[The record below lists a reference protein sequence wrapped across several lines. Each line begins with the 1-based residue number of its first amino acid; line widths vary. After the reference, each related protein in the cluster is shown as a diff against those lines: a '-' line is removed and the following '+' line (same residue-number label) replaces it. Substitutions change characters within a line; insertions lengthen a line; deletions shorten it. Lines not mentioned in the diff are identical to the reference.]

1 MLPKIDVP
9 VYETTLISTGKKV
22 KFRPFLVKEQ
32 KLFLMAAQS
41 DDSNEMVEVVKQ
53 VLNNCLV
60 SKVNVEEL
68 PTFDLENL
76 FMNLRAKSVGEVINL
91 KYTCNNDVKTDEG
104 ETKKCGSVVSF
115 DVNLLEIKPEISK
128 EHSKKIEISKKLG
141 IMMKYPTMRMLDNL
155 SSMDENNFDNLLEVV
170 VSCIDYIY
178 DDSQMYYAKDTEK
191 QELIEFVEN
200 LQQEDLVKIQNF
212 FTTMPKNKKELQF
225 KCKKCGYEDKIVVEG
240 LQNFFV

>member
-76 FMNLRAKSVGEVINL
+76 FINLRAKSVGEVINL
-91 KYTCNNDVKTDEG
+91 KYTCNNNVKTDEG
-104 ETKKCGSVVSF
+104 ELKKCGSIISF
-115 DVNLLEIKPEISK
+115 DVNLLDIKPEVNT
-128 EHSKKIEISKKLG
+128 EHTKKIEISKKLG
-141 IMMKYPTMRMLDNL
+141 IMMKYPTIKMLENMKNL
-155 SSMDENNFDNLLEVV
+155 DENDFDNLIEIVIN
-170 VSCIDYIY
+170 CIDYIY
-178 DDSQMYYAKDTEK
+178 DENQMYYPKDTEK
-191 QELIEFVEN
+191 TELVEFVEN
-200 LQQEDLVKIQNF
+200 LQADDMAKIQKF
-212 FTTMPKNKKELQF
+212 FNTMPKLKKDLEF
-225 KCKKCGYEDKIVVEG
+225 KCKKCGYEDKVTIEG

>member
-41 DDSNEMVEVVKQ
+41 EDQNEIVSVIKQ

-60 SKVNVEEL
+60 SKVDIDEL

-91 KYTCNNDVKTDEG
+91 KYTCNNNVTDENN
-104 ETKKCGSVVSF
+104 ETKKCGSLVNF
-115 DVNLLEIKPEISK
+115 DLNLLEIAPEISK

-141 IMMKYPTMRMLDNL
+141 IMMKYPTIKMLETIKDI
-155 SSMDENNFDNLLEVV
+155 NFNDIDGLIEIIT
-170 VSCIDYIY
+170 SCIDYIY
-178 DDSQMYYAKDTEK
+178 DENQMYYAKDTEK

-200 LQQEDLVKIQNF
+200 LQQDDLNKIQIF
-212 FTTMPKNKKELQF
+212 FNTMPKIKKELDF
-225 KCKKCGYEDKIVVEG
+225 KCRKCGYEEKIVVEG
-240 LQNFFV
+240 IQNFFV

>member
-41 DDSNEMVEVVKQ
+41 EDQNEIVDVVKQ

-60 SKVNVEEL
+60 SKVDIDEL

-91 KYTCNNDVKTDEG
+91 KYTCNNNVSDENG
-104 ETKKCGSVVSF
+104 ETKKCGSLVNF
-115 DVNLLEIKPEISK
+115 DVNLLDIKPEINK

-141 IMMKYPTMRMLDNL
+141 IVMKYPTIKMLKNL
-155 SSMDENNFDNLLEVV
+155 EGINFDNIDGIIEVI

-178 DDSQMYYAKDTEK
+178 DENQMYYAKDTEK
-191 QELIEFVEN
+191 QELIDFVEN
-200 LQQEDLVKIQNF
+200 LQQDDLAKIQVF
-212 FTTMPKNKKELQF
+212 FDTMPKIKKQLDF
-225 KCKKCGYEDKIVVEG
+225 HCKKCGYDEKITVEG

>member
-22 KFRPFLVKEQ
+22 KYRPFLVKEQ

-41 DDSNEMVEVVKQ
+41 EDTDEMVDIVKQ
-53 VLNNCLV
+53 VLNNCLITKIDV
-60 SKVNVEEL
+60 DDL

-76 FMNLRAKSVGEVINL
+76 FMNLRAKSVGEVIDLN
-91 KYTCNNDVKTDEG
+91 YTCNNDVVGEEG
-104 ETKKCGSVVSF
+104 EVKKCNSVVKFSL
-115 DVNLLEIKPEISK
+115 NLSEIKPEVSDS
-128 EHSKKIEISKKLG
+128 HAKKIEITKKLG
-141 IMMKYPTMRMLDNL
+141 IMMKYPTMKIFK
-155 SSMDENNFDNLLEVV
+155 NFKETDVNEIDTLIDII

-178 DDSQMYYAKDTEK
+178 DENQMYYAKDTEK
-191 QELIEFVEN
+191 LELVEFVEN

-212 FTTMPKNKKELQF
+212 FNTMPKIKKELDF
-225 KCKKCGYEDKIVVEG
+225 VCKKCGYKDKIMIEG